1 MTDSGSPTSTRV
13 ASISDMN
20 TPQLTTQS
28 SFDDERR
35 NSQVNEILQSDVGV
49 ELLLKRLKSSI
60 GYGKDFAAF
69 IKARS
74 TLEEQY
80 ARDLTRS
87 LKSARESIQKSDYRT
102 DSFLRKFE
110 EATNMNDQLARQGLH
125 YSGELS
131 KMYDDLSEL
140 CKATERKRKELKQK
154 AVHDEKVVT
163 DAEHAAEKSQSKY
176 YNLCEEFHTARTS
189 DPTKRSGLKLK
200 GSKTNQQVVEDL
212 DKKVKA
218 ADQDYRD
225 KVNAAKG
232 AYNQLVRTHRPE
244 NVKALRDTLAMFETG
259 IVLRFEDFANLTE
272 RLALSNGLSICPMQS
287 GAPSLKQIV
296 KDIDSESDFFNFVL
310 KSQGSTSL
318 RHKGVEYVQH
328 SYITN
333 AYTANPNRTTSRPIL
348 PPVSGVGVTAAG
360 AAAGAAGAAV
370 AMKASTNPSG
380 TTAGTVSQNPGQSP
394 VVQQQPVSSLRQQ
407 QPPPQMP
414 ARPVQQYPA
423 SPQAAPKQSD
433 SQPQQRTPQ
442 AYVPAVVPQ
451 GLGLSSA
458 TGQPLASEVNGHGSP
473 MGTGAASNGARTYS
487 YTAQNATYRVFGVPL
502 ELLTEHDR
510 LKLNAADVVAPT
522 IVVKIVHAIE
532 QFGLDTPGLYT
543 VRGANENVDYI
554 KGLFESADSL
564 DVKLDNPSAFHND
577 VHALATVL
585 KLYFQQLPD
594 QLLSS
599 LFHDEFVQSSKV
611 ADDTLRRDKMH
622 LLVNNLPDANY
633 MTLKYMIIH
642 LNKVQEKYR
651 TNNMTISTL
660 ANEWGTT
667 FVGGDASEAECHST
681 VINTILSNCYV
692 LFDPD

>member
-1 MTDSGSPTSTRV
+1 MTDSGSPASTRG

-35 NSQVNEILQSDVGV
+35 NSVANEILQSDIGV

-80 ARDLTRS
+80 TRDLTRS
-87 LKSARESIQKSDYRT
+87 LKSARESIQKSDFRT

-125 YSGELS
+125 YAGELS

-140 CKATERKRKELKQK
+140 CKGTERKRKELKQK
-154 AVHDEKVVT
+154 ALHDEKVVT
-163 DAEHAAEKSQSKY
+163 DAEHAAEKSKSKY

-212 DKKVKA
+212 EKKVKI

-225 KVNAAKG
+225 KVNAAKT
-232 AYNQLVRTHRPE
+232 AYNLLVRSHRPD

-272 RLALSNGLSICPMQS
+272 RLALSNGLSICPMQP
-287 GAPSLKQIV
+287 GVPSLKQIV
-296 KDIDSESDFFNFVL
+296 KDIDSESDFLTFVL

-318 RHKGVEYVQH
+318 KHKGVEYVQH
-328 SYITN
+328 SYIAN
-333 AYTANPNRTTSRPIL
+333 AYTANPNRATSRPIL
-348 PPVSGVGVTAAG
+348 PPVAGVAAASAG
-360 AAAGAAGAAV
+360 AAAAIRPTV
-370 AMKASTNPSG
+370 STNPSG
-380 TTAGTVSQNPGQSP
+380 NTASTLSQNAGQSP
-394 VVQQQPVSSLRQQ
+394 VVAQQPVSSLRQQ

-414 ARPVQQYPA
+414 ARPIQQYKE
-423 SPQAAPKQSD
+423 SPQAPPKQFD
-433 SQPQQRTPQ
+433 ALPQQKTPP

-458 TGQPLASEVNGHGSP
+458 AGQPLASEVNGHGP
-473 MGTGAASNGARTYS
+473 NTGAAAASNGARTYS
-487 YTAQNATYRVFGVPL
+487 YTTQPVPSRVFGVSL

-510 LKLNAADVVAPT
+510 VKLNAADVVAPT

-543 VRGANENVDYI
+543 VQGAAENVEHI
-554 KGLFESADSL
+554 KALFESADSL
-564 DVKLDNPSAFHND
+564 DVKLDKPSAFHND

-585 KLYFQQLPD
+585 KLYFKQLPD
-594 QLLSS
+594 QLLTGV
-599 LFHDEFVQSSKV
+599 FHDEFVQSAKV
-611 ADDTLRRDKMH
+611 AEDTLRRDKMH

-667 FVGGDASEAECHST
+667 FVGGDASEAESHST